1 MKLWGKEPEIADAAS
16 SASGWQTSRQEQMKE
31 VLRTLS
37 RERGVD
43 RAGVWLEDGEDGE
56 PAKHGRMRGL
66 LWDRAQPETPA
77 EWNQL
82 SPEDALPDEMLRA
95 PRMME
100 QDIEGAAK
108 QVIFGPLV
116 ELRRALWVPIGTAER
131 LRGVLLVGSRSK
143 GAALPRLRAAEVA
156 SGLALA
162 LQAAEHERL
171 AARHLADLD
180 LMRNTL
186 EALSAG
192 EPPDQLLLKLLD
204 TFSGAP
210 GTGGLGTIFAALGLA
225 GAEVT
230 SEGES
235 AVTFPWQ
242 SGDPTALRGLQSPPV
257 AGVWKKALREKR
269 VSGAEA
275 RFSWDRGGGLR
286 IVAVPV
292 KSGGKAAAV
301 LVAGLPRA
309 KASLAALER
318 IEFRETVVAAI
329 LERKRGADREAEQAA
344 LQQALLESPS
354 EAAVLLESD
363 GTLAGISRAA
373 RDILGAGA
381 PGQLFAAFFP
391 K

>member
-66 LWDRAQPETPA
+66 LWDRAQ
-77 EWNQL
+77 
-82 SPEDALPDEMLRA
+82 
-95 PRMME
+95 RMME
-100 QDIEGAAK
+100 QDSEGAAK

-318 IEFRETVVAAI
+318 IEFRATVVAAI

-354 EAAVLLESD
+354 EAAVLL
-363 GTLAGISRAA
+363 
-373 RDILGAGA
+373 
-381 PGQLFAAFFP
+381 
-391 K
+391 